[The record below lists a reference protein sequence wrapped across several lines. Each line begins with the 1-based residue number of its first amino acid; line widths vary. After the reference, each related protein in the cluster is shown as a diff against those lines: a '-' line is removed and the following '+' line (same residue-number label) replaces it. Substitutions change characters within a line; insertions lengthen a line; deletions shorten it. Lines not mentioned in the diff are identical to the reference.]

1 MGCRRIDVQRAGAPN
16 NAQEAKKNELA
27 FCMAD
32 VSAVRT
38 LRALIHWA

>member
-1 MGCRRIDVQRAGAPN
+1 MVCGRVNAQRAGSPN
-16 NAQEAKKNELA
+16 NAQEAKKNEFA